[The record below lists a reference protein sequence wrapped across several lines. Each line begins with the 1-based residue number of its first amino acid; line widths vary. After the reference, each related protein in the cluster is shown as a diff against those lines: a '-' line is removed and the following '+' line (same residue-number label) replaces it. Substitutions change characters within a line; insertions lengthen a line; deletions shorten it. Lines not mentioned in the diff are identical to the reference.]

1 MRKRQH
7 PDTPFP
13 VGTEYYRGPTPRPD
27 CWDGDFAR
35 LRAAGFRIVRSH
47 SYWNWME
54 PSPGRYELD
63 DFDRLFDLAE
73 RHGLAVWMDV
83 MLATHGACPEWLT
96 RDVPDLR
103 VVTYRGQPVQP
114 FAGAAYPQGGVIHC
128 YDHPAW
134 REHGGALLRH
144 VVTRY
149 RDRPGLLIWGL
160 WDSINLPS
168 AWSPMTEGYPCYC
181 EHTLARYQQLAA
193 GALHAGRAQRPRPAP
208 VPQLGGRGAAR
219 GRTTAWWR
227 CACTASSTTRTWPGS
242 LRWMVDEVER
252 LDPHHEVRAHG
263 AWYPRPWDEGCAPH
277 VDSWGMS
284 MPSNH
289 LLTGDDP
296 GRLAERAF
304 AFDWSRSVGRGGRWW
319 HEEIYAGMSP
329 AGVTWQKQTDPREL
343 TTLLWLTLA
352 GGAAGAMFWQY
363 RPEYLSFES
372 PGYNL
377 VAPDGEP
384 TARFAA
390 AASAIRQIEGLAGH
404 LPLECPRAEVGVVYH
419 PASQDLFLM
428 GGEGARFLADLR
440 GVYRTLWTHG
450 IPADVLTPRMDWAGY
465 RVLFLPNVAL
475 MDEETR
481 DRIERTLRESP
492 ETRLVAE
499 GSFGLYSAEGQTSY
513 RPPEGF
519 ADRFGVRL
527 ADVSRVT
534 ERDLATGG
542 ATLTTPFGAA
552 PLVTPCGYAVLEPQ
566 GETRAIA
573 TLRFAGLAP
582 GAGTRRWPCR
592 RPTGASPGS
601 G

>member
-1 MRKRQH
+1 MRKREH

-13 VGTEYYRGPTPRPD
+13 IGTEYYRGPTPRPD

-73 RHGLAVWMDV
+73 RHDLAVWMDV

-103 VVTYRGQPVQP
+103 VVTYRGQAVQP

-160 WDSINLPS
+160 WDSINLTS

-181 EHTLARYQQLAA
+181 EHTLARYRRWLRERFTLDALNARVQRRYRSWEDVAPPRSNHNVVEMRLYREFQYENLA
-193 GALHAGRAQRPRPAP
+193 GH
-208 VPQLGGRGAAR
+208 
-219 GRTTAWWR
+219 
-227 CACTASSTTRTWPGS
+227 

-284 MPSNH
+284 MPSNN

-390 AASAIRQIEGLAGH
+390 AASGDPPDRGPG
-404 LPLECPRAEVGVVYH
+404 RA
-419 PASQDLFLM
+419 P
-428 GGEGARFLADLR
+428 
-440 GVYRTLWTHG
+440 
-450 IPADVLTPRMDWAGY
+450 
-465 RVLFLPNVAL
+465 
-475 MDEETR
+475 
-481 DRIERTLRESP
+481 
-492 ETRLVAE
+492 
-499 GSFGLYSAEGQTSY
+499 
-513 RPPEGF
+513 
-519 ADRFGVRL
+519 
-527 ADVSRVT
+527 
-534 ERDLATGG
+534 
-542 ATLTTPFGAA
+542 
-552 PLVTPCGYAVLEPQ
+552 
-566 GETRAIA
+566 
-573 TLRFAGLAP
+573 AP
-582 GAGTRRWPCR
+582 GVPPRRGGRRLPPGVAGPVPHGRRGGPLPGRPAGGVPHPLDARDPRGRAHPPDGLVGLPRPLPAQRGADGRRDARPDRADAPGEPRDPAGRRGELRPLLGRGADQLPAAGGLRRAASACAWRTSRGSPSATWPTAG
-592 RPTGASPGS
+592 RP
-601 G
+601 